1 MPENTDLRELTVYF
15 TACETLA
22 EKLFADMP
30 AERRARIEAAC
41 VAVVDTLEAG
51 DVSLSDLPLIFGSLA
66 GHAVWEEDAP
76 DGVRKT
82 ELRDHA
88 RNQMI
93 GAFERGCD
101 GIMALD
107 MEIDSVAGGPGDD
120 DGRGDGG

>member
-15 TACETLA
+15 TACEALA
-22 EKLFADMP
+22 EKMFGDMP
-30 AERRARIEAAC
+30 PERRASIDAAC
-41 VAVVDTLEAG
+41 ASVVRTLEGG
-51 DVSLSDLPLIFGSLA
+51 DVALSDLPLIFGSLA
-66 GHAVWEEDAP
+66 GHAVWEEEVPEGLD
-76 DGVRKT
+76 KT

-101 GIMALD
+101 GIAALD
-107 MEIDSVAGGPGDD
+107 MEIGPGDAGVD